1 MLLIAGFLVCEIL
14 GIYLNKGDN
23 FGEILNSYTKRWQ
36 KSKVLFFATEFSFIY
51 LNFIVFGLN
60 LTNFLTISLYLLY
73 ATDLFYRVY
82 LCDKFSKNELNSE
95 MKFMLN
101 ISISVKSRLLISIS
115 MAIALSMA
123 L

>member
-14 GIYLNKGDN
+14 GIYLNRGDN

-82 LCDKFSKNELNSE
+82 LCDKFSKNELNYE